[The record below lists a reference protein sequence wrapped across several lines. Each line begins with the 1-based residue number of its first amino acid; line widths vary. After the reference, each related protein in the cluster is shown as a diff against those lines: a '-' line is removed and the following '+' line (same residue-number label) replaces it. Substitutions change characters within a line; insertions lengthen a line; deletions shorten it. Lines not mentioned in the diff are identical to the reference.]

1 MRITYVEQ
9 VCDGRVKFKSG
20 MLLEPFSM
28 SITIT
33 IGGNRRLN
41 VSDTSAVWINNED
54 SPAVDDDG
62 VWA

>member
-1 MRITYVEQ
+1 
-9 VCDGRVKFKSG
+9 
-20 MLLEPFSM
+20 M

-41 VSDTSAVWINNED
+41 VSDTSAVWIRNED